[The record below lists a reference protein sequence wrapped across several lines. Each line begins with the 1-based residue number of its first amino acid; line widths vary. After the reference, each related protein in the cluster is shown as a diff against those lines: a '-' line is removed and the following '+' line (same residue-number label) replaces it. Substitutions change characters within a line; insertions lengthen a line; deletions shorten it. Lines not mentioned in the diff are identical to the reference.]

1 MSELTETATPRVNES
16 RIAGLGLAEWQRLAL
31 IVIIAGA
38 IVLPWFVGGY
48 RTFQYTLA
56 MIYAV
61 ALLGLNLLTGYNGQI
76 SLGHGAFFAIGGYTA
91 AIMMHRFGIPY
102 YLTIVPAGCVSFVV
116 GVLFGLPALRLEGLY
131 LALVTLS
138 MAVATPQF
146 LKYFDSWSGGSQ
158 GILLHKPTAPALL
171 HNAINLSNDQ
181 WLYYQVLVVL
191 LIVFWIGR
199 NLLEGRTGRA
209 LVAIRDHPISAA
221 AMGINLPLYKT
232 CAFGV
237 SALMTGIAGALS
249 AIVTG
254 FVAPD
259 SFNPFLS
266 ISFIVG
272 SVVGGIATVSGA
284 IFGGLFIQFIPNIAN
299 DISDAAPWAIY
310 GLFLLAFMYLVPK
323 GIAGSFK
330 EQFGRHVLTRA
341 RTALQ
346 GVETGKQSKSGSH

>member
-1 MSELTETATPRVNES
+1 M
-16 RIAGLGLAEWQRLAL
+16 AGSSNILIFGSNAGRLGGVTVDSWRRLGLCAA
-31 IVIIAGA
+31 IAFAILLPWAISEYRIFQFTQA
-38 IVLPWFVGGY
+38 IV
-48 RTFQYTLA
+48 
-56 MIYAV
+56 YAV

-91 AIMMHRFGIPY
+91 AILIHRFGVPY
-102 YLTIVPAGCVSFVV
+102 YLTIPPAGLAAFTV

-146 LKYFDSWSGGSQ
+146 LKYFGSWTGGSQ
-158 GILLHKPTAPALL
+158 GIVLQKPLPPAWLP
-171 HNAINLSNDQ
+171 IGTDR
-181 WLYYQVLVVL
+181 WLYYLAFAVL
-191 LIVFWIGR
+191 LLAFWAGR
-199 NLLEGRTGRA
+199 NLLAGRTGRA

-221 AMGINLPLYKT
+221 AMGINLALYKT
-232 CAFGV
+232 SAFGV
-237 SALMTGIAGALS
+237 SAMMTGIAGAMS

-259 SFNPFLS
+259 SFGVFLS

-284 IFGGLFIQFIPNIAN
+284 IFGGLFIQFIPNLAS

-310 GLFLLAFMYLVPK
+310 GLFLLAFMYAMPK
-323 GIAGSFK
+323 GIAGFIKELAGRLWASREVAAASARK
-330 EQFGRHVLTRA
+330 EQGASST
-341 RTALQ
+341 T
-346 GVETGKQSKSGSH
+346 S